1 MSADDVPIKV
11 YQGTPDDV
19 AFLESLLEAAGI
31 QVTGGGHFFG
41 ATCEVYVRQGD
52 EAGAREIL
60 ADFESR
66 RRHGG
71 TCCRGDGRNSA

>member
-1 MSADDVPIKV
+1 MSAEDLPIKV
-11 YQGTPDDV
+11 YEGTPDDV

-71 TCCRGDGRNSA
+71 DVLPGRWPK

>member
-1 MSADDVPIKV
+1 MSADADDLPIKV
-11 YQGTPDDV
+11 YEGTSDDV
-19 AFLESLLEAAGI
+19 AFLNSPLDSAGI

-52 EAGAREIL
+52 EAGAREVL

-66 RRHGG
+66 RRDGG
-71 TCCRGDGRNSA
+71 KLLPGRWPK